1 MKKTTL
7 LKTMLLLC
15 ALIVGG
21 SSAWADTVTFNYAD
35 YKGQG
40 TESSGSE
47 YTMQKT
53 DVSIGSTKF
62 FGNNSQA
69 HFYAGGVI
77 TVTPSA
83 NVTITKIVITT
94 TSTSY
99 NGYQSKGSITAST
112 GSMSHDGTEVTWTG
126 SATSAFTLS
135 HNKQIRWTS
144 IEVTYTKSADESD
157 SPLASIALSG
167 TYPTVFNEGD
177 AFSHEGMTVTATY
190 ENATTKDVTASATF
204 SGYDMDTPSTQTV
217 TVSYKEGDVTKSA
230 TYKITVNEIPSH
242 NVIWNVNGI
251 TTAES
256 YKEGATIVFPS
267 NPIDL
272 IGKKFVGWSTSTIDG
287 TTDSEPSFVTAATMN
302 TSDITYYAVYATAS
316 GSTATFSKY
325 EKVTSAPDDW
335 SGTYLLGATYTGG
348 SDDAKKGTFV
358 FSGFGA
364 TTGDRTALVP
374 GSTEYVDY
382 EIVIAKDGDHYT
394 IYHTNSSK
402 YFALASNDNHL
413 DNSASVTGNNQ
424 KWDIDEDGVI
434 TSCAFTTRS
443 IRYNGSSPRFAT
455 YTSGQTPTDLYRR
468 IETGGITYS
477 DYCTTITVNT
487 PAVTSVG
494 WATYVTTAD
503 VEFTDGD
510 AFAVSS
516 IDTKI
521 NLTAVTKVKAGTPLL
536 LKGVG
541 AKTARAL
548 PETPANVTNLLEV
561 SDGDDGVG
569 DFVLAYK
576 NEVVGFYKW
585 AGSALSE
592 GRVYLPASEVGAREF
607 IGFDD
612 VTGIELIERENLKD
626 LNYYNL
632 AGQRVA
638 QPSTGLYIV
647 NGKKIII
654 K

>member
-77 TVTPSA
+77 TVTPA
-83 NVTITKIVITT
+83 ENVTITKIEITAT
-94 TSTSY
+94 EEGY

-112 GSMSHDGTEVTWTG
+112 GSMSHDGTKVTWTG

-135 HNKQIRWTS
+135 NNKQIRWTS
-144 IEVTYTKSADESD
+144 IVVTYTKSAVESD

-190 ENATTKDVTASATF
+190 EDATTKDVTASATF

-272 IGKKFVGWSTSTIDG
+272 IARSSLVGQRQ
-287 TTDSEPSFVTAATMN
+287 
-302 TSDITYYAVYATAS
+302 
-316 GSTATFSKY
+316 
-325 EKVTSAPDDW
+325 
-335 SGTYLLGATYTGG
+335 LLM
-348 SDDAKKGTFV
+348 V
-358 FSGFGA
+358 
-364 TTGDRTALVP
+364 L
-374 GSTEYVDY
+374 
-382 EIVIAKDGDHYT
+382 
-394 IYHTNSSK
+394 
-402 YFALASNDNHL
+402 
-413 DNSASVTGNNQ
+413 
-424 KWDIDEDGVI
+424 
-434 TSCAFTTRS
+434 
-443 IRYNGSSPRFAT
+443 
-455 YTSGQTPTDLYRR
+455 
-468 IETGGITYS
+468 
-477 DYCTTITVNT
+477 
-487 PAVTSVG
+487 
-494 WATYVTTAD
+494 
-503 VEFTDGD
+503 
-510 AFAVSS
+510 
-516 IDTKI
+516 
-521 NLTAVTKVKAGTPLL
+521 LTAN
-536 LKGVG
+536 
-541 AKTARAL
+541 R
-548 PETPANVTNLLEV
+548 
-561 SDGDDGVG
+561 
-569 DFVLAYK
+569 VL
-576 NEVVGFYKW
+576 
-585 AGSALSE
+585 
-592 GRVYLPASEVGAREF
+592 
-607 IGFDD
+607 
-612 VTGIELIERENLKD
+612 
-626 LNYYNL
+626 
-632 AGQRVA
+632 
-638 QPSTGLYIV
+638 
-647 NGKKIII
+647 
-654 K
+654 